1 MQLKIEIRK
10 NDQVRVLAGRDKGQS
25 GRVLEVL
32 REKNR
37 LIVENINKIKRH
49 VRPNPAKQIRGGIL
63 EEAGTIH
70 VSNVALVCS
79 DCGPTRIK
87 HQTMAGGAK
96 KKGRTVRACAKCGKV
111 LDN

>member
-1 MQLKIEIRK
+1 MHMKIEIKK
-10 NDQVRVLAGRDKGQS
+10 NDQVRVIAGRDKGQS

-37 LIVENINKIKRH
+37 LIVENINKIKKH
-49 VRPNPAKQIRGGIL
+49 VRPNPGKQIRGGIQ

-70 VSNVALVCS
+70 VSNVALICS

-87 HQTMAGGAK
+87 HQRMAGGRTG
-96 KKGRTVRACAKCGKV
+96 KGKTVRACAKCDKT
-111 LDN
+111 LD